1 MAKLAIIFDDTISK
15 EGSHLTNYCKLMSDL
30 TTDEKGKKCYQRV
43 QLKHFK
49 RAMHDVREQYLC
61 SVTNVCKNV
70 EEKFS
75 DIKKPTIFENIK
87 SILDTFTSVL
97 TEIRVFLEMI
107 PSKNSV
113 SILRSFSLR
122 TATESPPN
130 H

>member
-1 MAKLAIIFDDTISK
+1 MAKLAIIFDDTRSK

-30 TTDEKGKKCYQRV
+30 TTDENGKKCYQRV

-122 TATESPPN
+122 TATESSPN